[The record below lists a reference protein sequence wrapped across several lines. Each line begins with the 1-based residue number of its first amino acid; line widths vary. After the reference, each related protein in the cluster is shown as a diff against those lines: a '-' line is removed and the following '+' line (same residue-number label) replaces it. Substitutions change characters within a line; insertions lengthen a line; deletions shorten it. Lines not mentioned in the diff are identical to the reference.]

1 MRILH
6 LYPDEMNLYG
16 SYANLTV
23 LTRQWEALGQSV
35 TVIPVKAGDAVDFA
49 DFDLVYMGAGTER
62 ARDAVLARMQHF
74 AKPLAEAV
82 EAGLPL
88 LFVGTALELLGQT
101 ITAPDGTVANGLGI
115 AEFAVTQTATRIV
128 GDVLGDSGLCGE
140 PVVGFM
146 NKCTHLTGVNTPLI
160 SACRLG
166 FGNAA
171 EKDGEGWRKGNAFGS
186 ELTGPLLVKN
196 PALLR
201 AVTETVWNYRAMPLP
216 EVWPEEPYAAAGYV
230 QTVQQLTLR
239 ANGG

>member
-1 MRILH
+1 M
-6 LYPDEMNLYG
+6 
-16 SYANLTV
+16 
-23 LTRQWEALGQSV
+23 
-35 TVIPVKAGDAVDFA
+35 
-49 DFDLVYMGAGTER
+49 
-62 ARDAVLARMQHF
+62 
-74 AKPLAEAV
+74 
-82 EAGLPL
+82 PL

-201 AVTETVWNYRAMPLP
+201 AVTETVWNYRSMPLP
-216 EVWPEEPYAAAGYV
+216 EVWPEEPYAAAGYA